1 MKKMLMV
8 VAATVA
14 VFGAAYADGEKVKSN
29 NEGPVVTN
37 HKKVF
42 FVQHKADDGVNT
54 VTETVDENGNVL
66 SRSVTCVHVME
77 NIKSEYFKDGKAVNG
92 GTLVNVIDCESKTI
106 DKVENSPNLVL
117 ARKTDETHDANV
129 CKSETCGCEKSVG
142 GVRRR
147 VARPWEARK
156 KVVTADLANTNVAVR
171 VRRGGTKD
179 SKPFIQKFDSSLT
192 NGVNSLRGNERI
204 DKMRKRR
211 EARKM
216 SKDKVFECVR
226 RAREYNRK
234 MEAEEKRNGRV
245 K

>member
-8 VAATVA
+8 VAATVS

-29 NEGPVVTN
+29 NEDPIVTN

-66 SRSVTCVHVME
+66 SRSVTCVHVQE

-117 ARKTDETHDANV
+117 ARKTDGTY
-129 CKSETCGCEKSVG
+129 G
-142 GVRRR
+142 
-147 VARPWEARK
+147 
-156 KVVTADLANTNVAVR
+156 TNVAVR

-211 EARKM
+211 EAKKM
-216 SKDKVFECVR
+216 SNEEVFECVR

-234 MEAEEKRNGRV
+234 VEAEQNRNGTV

>member
-1 MKKMLMV
+1 MV

-29 NEGPVVTN
+29 NEDPVVTN

-54 VTETVDENGNVL
+54 VTDTVDENGNVL
-66 SRSVTCVHVME
+66 SRSVTCVHVQE

-92 GTLVNVIDCESKTI
+92 GTIVNVIDCDGVK
-106 DKVENSPNLVL
+106 DGKVSSVPKL
-117 ARKTDETHDANV
+117 AVARRPVAQTSTKCIGV
-129 CKSETCGCEKSVG
+129 CTCGCEKSVD

-147 VARPWEARK
+147 IARPWDARR

-171 VRRGGTKD
+171 VRRGSMND
-179 SKPFIQKFDSSLT
+179 SKPLIQKFDSSLT
-192 NGVNSLRGNERI
+192 NGVRKVRNKDSIEE
-204 DKMRKRR
+204 MRKRR
-211 EARKM
+211 EAKKM
-216 SKDKVFECVR
+216 SKEEVFECVR

-234 MEAEEKRNGRV
+234 VEAEQDRNGRV

>member
-29 NEGPVVTN
+29 NEDPVVTN

-54 VTETVDENGNVL
+54 VTETVDGNGNVL
-66 SRSVTCVHVME
+66 SRSVTCVHVQE
-77 NIKSEYFKDGKAVNG
+77 NIKSEYFKDGKAVKG

-106 DKVENSPNLVL
+106 DKVENSPNLVFSK
-117 ARKTDETHDANV
+117 KTDGTY
-129 CKSETCGCEKSVG
+129 G
-142 GVRRR
+142 
-147 VARPWEARK
+147 
-156 KVVTADLANTNVAVR
+156 TNVAVR
-171 VRRGGTKD
+171 VRRGVTKD
-179 SKPFIQKFDSSLT
+179 SKPFIQKFASSLT

-204 DKMRKRR
+204 EKMRKRR